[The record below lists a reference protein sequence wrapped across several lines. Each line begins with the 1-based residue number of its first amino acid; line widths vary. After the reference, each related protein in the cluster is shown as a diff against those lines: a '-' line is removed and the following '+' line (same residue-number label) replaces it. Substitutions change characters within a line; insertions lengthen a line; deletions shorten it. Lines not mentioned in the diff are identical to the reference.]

1 MLKSTT
7 QKYVTTNMC
16 ESVLEVIPEA
26 GIYYWGRETYRP

>member
-1 MLKSTT
+1 MLKSTI

-26 GIYYWGRETYRP
+26 GIYY